1 VSSHVCWSTVVAMST
16 NVCWSTVVAVSSH
29 VCWSTVVAVS
39 SHVCWSTVVVVSSHV
54 CWSTVVAVNSHVCWS
69 TVVAVSSHVC
79 WSSSKRTSSS
89 HRNTISSRH
98 NIAAILLIPVLKY
111 WRPHAFLVTFFWRIV
126 YLPQLFVVGLMSYL
140 FCICLR
146 MVVSD
151 IFVLLY
157 IFTFLVPCCNV
168 HYDVRMKTMFGSS
181 LDCLLLVGPLGLSN
195 VYFLCIELLNS
206 VGSKNKTIHLIK
218 KLYGRHYADIF

>member
-1 VSSHVCWSTVVAMST
+1 
-16 NVCWSTVVAVSSH
+16 
-29 VCWSTVVAVS
+29 
-39 SHVCWSTVVVVSSHV
+39 
-54 CWSTVVAVNSHVCWS
+54 
-69 TVVAVSSHVC
+69 
-79 WSSSKRTSSS
+79 
-89 HRNTISSRH
+89 
-98 NIAAILLIPVLKY
+98 
-111 WRPHAFLVTFFWRIV
+111 
-126 YLPQLFVVGLMSYL
+126 MSYL

-206 VGSKNKTIHLIK
+206 VGSKNITIHLIK